1 MRVEIR
7 RKAFD
12 ALILSTVE
20 VFKKEASGLMLG
32 RLEDGVVI
40 ITTCVPCQASKRT
53 VGSFDF
59 NKRRLNRML
68 RVARHL
74 YARTKSEFLGY
85 YHSHPEYGR
94 TKYKPKPS
102 RADRDWIYEESGGL
116 IFLIIAIH
124 RRRHKMKWHLIRNR
138 RILVGTMDKYRF
150 DISVYYRVGKRF
162 KRAKIVFPEFLK

>member
-20 VFKKEASGLMLG
+20 VFKKEASGVMLG
-32 RLEDGVVI
+32 QIVDGVVV
-40 ITTCVPCQASKRT
+40 ITTCVPCQSSKRT
-53 VGSFDF
+53 CGSFDF

-68 RVARHL
+68 RVA
-74 YARTKSEFLGY
+74 KSLHKKTQSELLGY

-102 RADRDWIYEESGGL
+102 GADRYWIYEEGRGL
-116 IFLIIAIH
+116 VFLIIAIH
-124 RRRHKMKWHLIRNR
+124 RRRRKIKWHLIRNR
-138 RILVGTMDKYRF
+138 RILVGTMDKYKF
-150 DISVYYRVGKRF
+150 DISVYYRIGKRF